1 MEKVMMTESDL
12 KRIDTRVK
20 GKELFTI
27 ELDHSNNTLTLIVN
41 GEMRNTIK
49 TFKAESLFDRM
60 LRIAKT
66 KFLAMRKL
74 EN

>member
-1 MEKVMMTESDL
+1 MEKVMMTENDL

-27 ELDHSNNTLTLIVN
+27 ELDHSNNTLTLMVN

-49 TFKAESLFDRM
+49 TFKAEPLFDRM

>member
-1 MEKVMMTESDL
+1 MMTESDL

-60 LRIAKT
+60 LKIAKT